1 MIFGILG
8 LCVYALVIA
17 ALIYAR
23 RDVVLF
29 LREHPAITDQG
40 GLETL
45 KKLARRN
52 MKAVLPMVALFFTGM
67 ALTMQLMVLDL
78 MTAFVALL
86 LANGLVVWSA
96 LVLNKTERRARE
108 LPCPDP
114 GLASEYRRVT
124 ESWLSDLWPRF

>member
-1 MIFGILG
+1 MTFAILG
-8 LCVYALVIA
+8 LVVYALVIA
-17 ALIYAR
+17 ALIFAR

-40 GLETL
+40 SLETL

-52 MKAVLPMVALFFTGM
+52 MKAVLPMVALFFAGM

-78 MTAFVALL
+78 ATAFVALL
-86 LANGLVVWSA
+86 LANGLVVWAA
-96 LVLNKTERRARE
+96 LILNRTERRACE

-114 GLASEYRRVT
+114 ELASQYRRVT